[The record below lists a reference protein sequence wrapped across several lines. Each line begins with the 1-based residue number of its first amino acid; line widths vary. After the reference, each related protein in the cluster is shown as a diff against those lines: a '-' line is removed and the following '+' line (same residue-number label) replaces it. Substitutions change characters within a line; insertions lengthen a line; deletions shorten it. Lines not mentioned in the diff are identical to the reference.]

1 MPGREKKKMEKAIY
15 KILINVLWHKDI
27 HIPGLSGQHFDLLIT
42 NCLSHPFF
50 CPVEGILKPTLHL
63 N

>member
-1 MPGREKKKMEKAIY
+1 MPGREKKKMENAIY

-27 HIPGLSGQHFDLLIT
+27 HIPGLSGQLFVLLIT

-50 CPVEGILKPTLHL
+50 CPVEGI
-63 N
+63 